1 MQFAG
6 EPDGGGGEDERAAD
20 GEADAA
26 QHGLLRRGGGG
37 AFFADVGCAD
47 EVGRANRARYRVE
60 DGDDGGAVRVERF
73 WQGVQTVGFA
83 GDAGGAGDG
92 EQGEGGGEDKGVGI
106 GAQVQP

>member
-1 MQFAG
+1 M
-6 EPDGGGGEDERAAD
+6 
-20 GEADAA
+20 
-26 QHGLLRRGGGG
+26 
-37 AFFADVGCAD
+37 
-47 EVGRANRARYRVE
+47 
-60 DGDDGGAVRVERF
+60 RVERF